1 MILIK
6 VNFFLFLNL
15 LGWHWLTKLDMFP
28 VHNSSAHHLCSLL
41 CVHHPKSSLHPSQF
55 IPLQPPAPPPTHLI
69 PAITKLLH
77 VSMSF
82 PLSFFH
88 LWINPSAPP
97 HPATPP
103 PPMAVSQL
111 YIYESVTV
119 VPISSF
125 CSLDSTYKWNHM
137 ALVSDWLISLS
148 IMLSQGPSMLLHLA
162 FYSQVVLYCVNIP
175 QHLYPLIYWWTL
187 GCFQILAIV
196 NNTAMNIGMHIF
208 FWISVSGFFR

>member
-6 VNFFLFLNL
+6 VNFLLFLNL
-15 LGWHWLTKLDMFP
+15 LGWHWLTKLYMFP

-55 IPLQPPAPPPTHLI
+55 IPLRPPAPPPTHLI

-111 YIYESVTV
+111 YIYESV

-125 CSLDSTYKWNHM
+125 GSLDSTYEWNHM

-148 IMLSQGPSMLLHLA
+148 IMLSSSIQLSQRVGAPSFFLL
-162 FYSQVVLYCVNIP
+162 YNIP
-175 QHLYPLIYWWTL
+175 LCKCTIVFWSTHLLMGT
-187 GCFQILAIV
+187 
-196 NNTAMNIGMHIF
+196 
-208 FWISVSGFFR
+208 